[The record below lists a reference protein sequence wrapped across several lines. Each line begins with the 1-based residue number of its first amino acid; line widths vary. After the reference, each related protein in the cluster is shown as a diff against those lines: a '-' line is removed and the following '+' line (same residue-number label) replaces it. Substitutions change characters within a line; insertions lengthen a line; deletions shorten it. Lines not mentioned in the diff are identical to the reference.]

1 MVAKEMGY
9 DGSKMPITSFYQSDE
24 KLNLEVETMVTFE
37 MTQAL
42 SELNQANYQAAMKFI
57 RYLLS
62 TQSKQETS
70 VVDTSKRF
78 GISQGNLQVPDD
90 IDFCNDEIADLFG
103 VK

>member
-1 MVAKEMGY
+1 
-9 DGSKMPITSFYQSDE
+9 
-24 KLNLEVETMVTFE
+24 
-37 MTQAL
+37 
-42 SELNQANYQAAMKFI
+42 MKFI

-70 VVDTSKRF
+70 VVDISKRF
-78 GISQGNLQVPDD
+78 GISQGKLQVPDD

>member
-1 MVAKEMGY
+1 
-9 DGSKMPITSFYQSDE
+9 
-24 KLNLEVETMVTFE
+24 MVTLE

-42 SELNQANYQAAMKFI
+42 SELNQANYQAVMKFI

-62 TQSKQETS
+62 TQSKPETS
-70 VVDTSKRF
+70 VVDISKRF
-78 GISQGNLQVPDD
+78 GISQGKLQVPDD

>member
-70 VVDTSKRF
+70 VVDISKRF
-78 GISQGNLQVPDD
+78 GIAQGNLQVPYD

-103 VK
+103 VQ